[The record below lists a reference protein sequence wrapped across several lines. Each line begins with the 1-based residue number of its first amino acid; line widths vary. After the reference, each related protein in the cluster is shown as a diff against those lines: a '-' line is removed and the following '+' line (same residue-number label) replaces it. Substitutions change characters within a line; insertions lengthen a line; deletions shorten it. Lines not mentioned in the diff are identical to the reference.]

1 MLANRYGGCV
11 WEAFGSAGLP
21 IPVLHTYTQLPP
33 HFRSAS
39 EMVLAH

>member
-11 WEAFGSAGLP
+11 WETFGFAGLP

-33 HFRSAS
+33 HSKRKRNGVSS
-39 EMVLAH
+39 

>member
-1 MLANRYGGCV
+1 MLANCYGGCV

-33 HFRSAS
+33 HSKRKRKG
-39 EMVLAH
+39 V